1 MRRALLVLPVLLATA
16 CGGSGALSAE
26 EVATRA
32 EDSLEAQVGTR
43 PDITCPDELPAEVGA
58 EARCTLTVDGDPA
71 EYGVTVTITSVDG
84 DTAAFDVVVDDQPS
98 R

>member
-1 MRRALLVLPVLLATA
+1 MRRTALALLLATA
-16 CGGSGALSAE
+16 ACGGPGALTAE
-26 EVATRA
+26 EVAARA
-32 EDSLEAQVGTR
+32 EDSLEEQAGTR
-43 PDITCPDELPAEVGA
+43 PDITCPDELPAEVGS
-58 EARCTLTVDGDPA
+58 EMRCTLTVDGDPA